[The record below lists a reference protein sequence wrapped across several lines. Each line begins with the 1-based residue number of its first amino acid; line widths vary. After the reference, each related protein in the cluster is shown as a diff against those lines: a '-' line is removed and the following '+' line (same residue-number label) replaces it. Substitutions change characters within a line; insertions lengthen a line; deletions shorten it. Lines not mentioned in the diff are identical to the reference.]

1 MARRWS
7 VEEFW
12 AQVMQDEYNS
22 QYQSVIE
29 EFVFSSERLGILVWN
44 PRTTTAKLAG
54 FTGIVAHDEF
64 PCPIFTCWAMR
75 QHGGNGVE
83 LLYPRMGGPFQSG
96 HGNKTVEMK
105 RRFQAIGLYGEN
117 KQRPNFEYGL
127 FAEGNRVKEQ
137 LIVTIGQ

>member
-1 MARRWS
+1 
-7 VEEFW
+7 
-12 AQVMQDEYNS
+12 
-22 QYQSVIE
+22 
-29 EFVFSSERLGILVWN
+29 
-44 PRTTTAKLAG
+44 
-54 FTGIVAHDEF
+54 
-64 PCPIFTCWAMR
+64 MR

-127 FAEGNRVKEQ
+127 FAEGNRVKEFFEVIEWMQQ